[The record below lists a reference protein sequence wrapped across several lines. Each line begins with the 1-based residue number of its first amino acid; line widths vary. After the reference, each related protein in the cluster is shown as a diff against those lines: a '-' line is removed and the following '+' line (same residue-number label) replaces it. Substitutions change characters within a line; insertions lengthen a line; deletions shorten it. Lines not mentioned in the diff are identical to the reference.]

1 MNLQRIQRDQ
11 AVRIV
16 DFLSGTVYALG
27 GDIQKIGTDIFLC
40 TPDNVDVSGSISD
53 MMGEHDRTN
62 VRGGSFWTSF
72 LGFLEQLIG
81 LYSWALII
89 YILMSWVPD
98 VRASKFGQL
107 FGSICEPYLEPFR
120 KIIPPIGMID
130 ISPLVAIFLLRFA
143 ERGVYSLNNVVG
155 FI

>member
-1 MNLQRIQRDQ
+1 MD
-11 AVRIV
+11 IV
-16 DFLSGTVYALG
+16 FGILG
-27 GDIQKIGTDIFLC
+27 K
-40 TPDNVDVSGSISD
+40 
-53 MMGEHDRTN
+53 
-62 VRGGSFWTSF
+62 
-72 LGFLEQLIG
+72 LIG

-107 FGSICEPYLEPFR
+107 LGSICEPYLEPFR

>member
-1 MNLQRIQRDQ
+1 M
-11 AVRIV
+11 
-16 DFLSGTVYALG
+16 DFVFGILA
-27 GDIQKIGTDIFLC
+27 K
-40 TPDNVDVSGSISD
+40 
-53 MMGEHDRTN
+53 
-62 VRGGSFWTSF
+62 
-72 LGFLEQLIG
+72 LIG

-107 FGSICEPYLEPFR
+107 LGSICEPYLEPFR

-143 ERGVYSLNNVVG
+143 ERGVYSLNNVMG